1 MKKKIA
7 LRIDD
12 IGASTKKY
20 EVYSK
25 KLFGNIL
32 FLKYLKYFRAWAPY
46 SEMTVEMWEQ
56 VMDIL
61 KKTNACLTVGVT
73 AAWVNKDNSIVPFP
87 EKFPKEAKILQSGFN
102 EGLVE
107 IANHGLT
114 HCVVGKHL
122 PRMFFSNRKYHREY
136 WDWIS
141 RDIHFEHMEKSQKI
155 FFEWLGETVTTL
167 IPPGNVYS
175 LDTLEAAEKYGI
187 KRINS
192 YIDHGVKKDVR
203 IINLDFIDA
212 FHDRELVLDG
222 IGYLQ
227 QKIAT
232 LSNNTQFVFVKDL

>member
-32 FLKYLKYFRAWAPY
+32 FLKYLEYFKAWAPY
-46 SEMTVEMWEQ
+46 TELTVKIWDQ

-61 KKTNACLTVGVT
+61 EKTNACLTIGVT
-73 AAWVNKDNSIVPFP
+73 ATWVNKDNSIVPFP
-87 EKFPKEAKILQSGFN
+87 EKFPEEAKILKSGFN

-114 HCVVGKHL
+114 HCIVGKHL
-122 PRMFFSNRKYHREY
+122 PRMFSSNRTYHREY
-136 WDWIS
+136 WDWIP
-141 RDIHFEHMEKSQKI
+141 RDIHFEHMEKSQNI
-155 FFEWLGETVTTL
+155 LIEWLGETVTTL

-175 LDTLEAAEKYGI
+175 LDTLQAAEKYGI

-192 YIDHGVKKDVR
+192 YIDHGVETDVK

-212 FHDRELVLDG
+212 FHDRELVLEG

-227 QKIAT
+227 NKIDT
-232 LSNNTQFVFVKDL
+232 LYQNTQFVFVKDL